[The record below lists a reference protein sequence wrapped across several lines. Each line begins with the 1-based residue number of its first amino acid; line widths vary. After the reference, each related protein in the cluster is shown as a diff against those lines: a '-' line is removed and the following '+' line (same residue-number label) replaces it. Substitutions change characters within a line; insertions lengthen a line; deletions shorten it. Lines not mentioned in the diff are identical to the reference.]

1 MPHSTQP
8 GPNRSRTVLV
18 VDDDRRVR
26 DLLRLALEEGGFAVE
41 TAADGSQAIA
51 MASAARPGL
60 LVLDL
65 TLPRADGFAVAEAV
79 RRAHGEAVPIVVI
92 TADGNPAEKARRIG
106 AVGYL
111 HKPFDV
117 DDLTELIGRTLGSG

>member
-1 MPHSTQP
+1 MQQSDQAS
-8 GPNRSRTVLV
+8 RDRARTVLV

-26 DLLRLALEEGGFAVE
+26 DLLKLALEEGGFAVE
-41 TAADGSQAIA
+41 TAADGGEAIA
-51 MASAARPGL
+51 MASAVRPGM

-79 RRAHGEAVPIVVI
+79 RQTHGGAVPIVVI
-92 TADGNPAEKARRIG
+92 TADGSPAEKARRIG

-111 HKPFDV
+111 RKPFDV
-117 DDLTELIGRTLGSG
+117 DDLAELVGRTLGAD